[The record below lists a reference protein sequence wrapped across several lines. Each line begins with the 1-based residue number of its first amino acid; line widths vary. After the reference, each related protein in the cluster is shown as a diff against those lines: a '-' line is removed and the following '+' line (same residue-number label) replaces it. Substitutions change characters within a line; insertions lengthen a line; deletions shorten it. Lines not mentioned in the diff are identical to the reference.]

1 MRLCDYFAIE
11 ACEFQVSESLTVS
24 LFVLWSL
31 YQLELVPAMAS
42 SSQDT
47 GIKDCD
53 NVLFENI
60 EILVTAM
67 TPLLSN
73 PNWNVVSNVLQAVR
87 QVNASQE
94 AIATTLALFCKL
106 LHSAQDTDS
115 TKSNT
120 APNTPTATNTSL
132 NTNPA
137 TTNTVINN
145 NNDNPNNPSNSSNQH
160 QMLFRSF
167 IQQLEAAGLVQR
179 AHLYQAFDPEDR
191 TQFLDRSVNHI
202 NERKRQRT
210 RMWFTQTRYNLYCEQ
225 SEGYAKVI
233 TLLFSVIEATTQP
246 NSQQVIDELV
256 ILIGQFSL
264 DTNRV
269 IEIVLSAASEV
280 VGELISRSCD
290 LPFDHRLP
298 PTFAAI
304 LDQFP
309 KHHVYSVVGAMFH
322 VFFPL
327 RQISKHDS
335 KEDTEFR
342 TSSNS
347 NASKP
352 MTGSMFVSPEF
363 ARFGVKHSKSLPQSP
378 ITSVPQQPQKVG
390 HVLPSSA
397 KPYPKLTA
405 PANSSALGMNAD
417 PSNASPIP
425 AQEALTDHAV
435 PPSATVAA
443 KSPSRYE
450 NEWVQKLLANN
461 FPPAKPGPAYFK
473 FDHDDPAMERRAFNS
488 FLGLVVVLLREGY
501 FAISDI
507 WHHVHPQKNEQLFAA
522 CEKFETELAE
532 LSTYVCSSTSQPPK
546 HIADDPTKVPLKN
559 SNNGEHDLWQ
569 QYKFISQ
576 GPFSG
581 ASHQRFEL
589 INMLISMCRWRD
601 AKAAILHLCVGDEHV
616 DIAAEPN
623 ITKTLAAIV
632 DVLISP
638 ALRSSQG
645 SPHTENKAITNAI
658 EKLGGSTNGYVALI
672 RSVDEL
678 LCEDPDSPGAEV
690 RDMLKILGPYARGS
704 VRLLFSLCHLLKR
717 RKEATA
723 FEIMRDVVLPA
734 SSLVQSN
741 SALSE
746 AIWDVL
752 KEWPHH
758 KRWCT
763 YGHVQ
768 NEVFGSCS
776 IYQLYAKRAS
786 YEMRY
791 ILKRLTSETRARHMT
806 TVAKLTHGQALPA
819 FSAALDR
826 IQGYPADLVT
836 ITPIVEACKK
846 CTDLSL
852 DILMFLATDRMADSR
867 RSRLKKDGINVA
879 QWYATLS
886 LFLGISLRKLPLLF
900 THVEGVT
907 NFLCKKL
914 AVEPEPLLITALS
927 DIIKCV
933 ADVDVDVNLTSK
945 QIKACGG
952 GTVLQELV
960 NGSLGRLQ
968 PDPNMIGCSFD
979 PRLEREKN
987 HAINGLQRALSK
999 SGVHTDLAVSI
1010 AQLTRSA
1017 IFDDDLKAMPLKLC
1031 ANVIDKARAS
1041 LMQLSQFLRLV
1052 PKGVTRAKETQ
1063 KALWRPLKSLG
1074 LANLL
1079 TEMNTPISS
1088 AVILMSPTLDFLTT
1102 AVQSG
1107 LPETTPE
1114 RSDTDGSKMQ
1124 STEEP
1129 STSRSPNSKP
1139 DKTEPTIS
1147 AEDKG
1152 ASTSA
1157 EMASHRIKPL
1167 KSVASFDEV
1176 VSDRTKG
1183 VLSPALVHA
1192 FWTLKLGDIAV
1203 PVDLY
1208 EEERNRMLS
1217 IKSIWENELEQYRR
1231 HTSGELDRARRCE
1244 TEYSLIQDFTT
1255 DLEEEKA
1262 AMMKRHDA
1270 VLEKLRK
1277 IRDDLHRPSSSGTEL
1292 ERQHSARL
1300 FLQECVIPRCRI
1312 SVPDALFCSR
1322 FIILMFQMDI
1332 PVVSFSHF
1340 FENFLLL
1347 IPTLLRSCSENEAL
1361 GVTGLINELLSM
1373 LEKWRSNKT
1382 NFELE
1387 MGSLKYTGLQYVD
1400 KNGEGVQFKH
1410 ERLCEWLFDIHQR
1423 LTAGMCEVVSSK
1435 EYLYS
1440 RNSLSVLVGVSE
1452 FFPKV
1457 TEHAKR
1463 IDNAVGELVNSD
1475 MEDLRLTANGVLAR
1489 LRAGGSMRIP
1499 EHIFR
1504 LKPQSSHAAGSN
1516 NTPSSG
1522 PTATQSGNKAISKLK
1537 SGGESAATRKTSS
1550 QVASVKEA
1558 PSSRKQD
1565 VKSDKMV
1572 TDPETVNKTKVDLK
1586 AKDNAN
1592 GNGQR
1597 EGEGSK
1603 GNDDAHTNVPEK
1615 TDPLPISGKRKSP
1628 EKDKQSS
1635 GNDGKGDEPSTELA
1649 ERASKRARANTINA
1663 KDEPRECRP
1672 GSHRDNGTE
1681 ECGEGASH
1689 RKPPVSPDEHG
1700 RRTPKDEPQKA
1711 AQSEVRQATAG
1722 RKVAGDKAAEPRHGS
1737 TERRSPGARA
1747 SPGGKS
1753 PKTRPSSRTSP
1764 SNTRSPAARG
1774 GEQKSP
1780 RVTEVGN
1787 ERGQRDRV
1795 DRGTKRAYSEVR
1807 DDGARREGER
1817 GSNGRDGGNEG
1828 GNSADG
1834 GTGTRGMRSHGN
1846 SGNLPGGDG
1855 GGGPLNKRRR
1865 DGGSRSNYGEGRR
1878 PGRGN
1883 YDGRYGGT
1891 TGSPRGI
1898 RNNGSGNGGAS
1909 ALNFD
1914 SVLSAGRGPGMGRSA
1929 SGRGEDNKRRG
1940 DEDKFGWVLRKRENA
1955 LYREGVLDGRA
1966 TSSYGMAPH
1975 GGAPVGPMTPSLQPH
1990 RSPSMMG
1997 SRESPGRMP
2006 SGSSGMSR
2014 PSPNVD
2020 GRENE
2025 RDRDR
2030 DRDRELDREQFG
2042 GRRDHRESREGLDRG
2057 RERDHDHGRDR
2068 DHGRGRDRD
2077 RDRDRDRM
2085 DSRRRM
2091 PPVRRRRGNGGNGGG
2106 GDDGR

>member
-1 MRLCDYFAIE
+1 
-11 ACEFQVSESLTVS
+11 
-24 LFVLWSL
+24 
-31 YQLELVPAMAS
+31 MAS
-42 SSQDT
+42 SSKDI

-53 NVLFENI
+53 NVLFDNI
-60 EILVTAM
+60 ETLVSAM

-73 PNWNVVSNVLQAVR
+73 PNLNVVSNVLQAVR

-106 LHSAQDTDS
+106 FHSVQDTDS
-115 TKSNT
+115 IKSNT

-132 NTNPA
+132 NTNLT

-167 IQQLEAAGLVQR
+167 IQQLEAAGLVHR
-179 AHLYQAFDPEDR
+179 AQLYQAFDPEDR
-191 TQFLDRSVNHI
+191 TQFLDRSVNHVP
-202 NERKRQRT
+202 ERKRLRT
-210 RMWFTQTRYNLYCEQ
+210 RMWFTQTRYNLYSEQ
-225 SEGYAKVI
+225 SEGYAKLI
-233 TLLFSVIEATTQP
+233 TLLFSVIEATTEP

-335 KEDTEFR
+335 KEDTELR

-352 MTGSMFVSPEF
+352 MPGSMFVSPDF
-363 ARFGVKHSKSLPQSP
+363 ARFGVKHSQSSPQSP
-378 ITSVPQQPQKVG
+378 ITSAPQHLQAVG
-390 HVLPSSA
+390 HKLPSSA
-397 KPYPKLTA
+397 IPYPPLTA
-405 PANSSALGMNAD
+405 PPDSSASGINAD
-417 PSNASPIP
+417 SANASSTP
-425 AQEALTDHAV
+425 AQEAMTDHAV
-435 PPSATVAA
+435 PPSVTVAA

-507 WHHVHPQKNEQLFAA
+507 WHHVQPQENEQLFTA
-522 CEKFETELAE
+522 CEKFEIELAE
-532 LSTYVCSSTSQPPK
+532 LSTYICSSTSQPPK
-546 HIADDPTKVPLKN
+546 HITDDPTKVPLKN

-601 AKAAILHLCVGDEHV
+601 AKAAILHLCVGDEHL

-623 ITKTLAAIV
+623 ITKTLTAIV

-638 ALRSSQG
+638 ALHSSQG
-645 SPHTENKAITNAI
+645 SPHTENKTITNAI
-658 EKLGGSTNGYVALI
+658 EKLGGSANGYVAPI

-690 RDMLKILGPYARGS
+690 RDMLKILGTYARGS
-704 VRLLFSLCHLLKR
+704 VRLLLSLCRLLKR
-717 RKEATA
+717 RKENVA

-741 SALSE
+741 PALSE

-752 KEWPHH
+752 REWPHH

-791 ILKRLTSETRARHMT
+791 ILKRLTSETRARHAA
-806 TVAKLTHGQALPA
+806 TVAKITHGQALPA

-826 IQGYPADLVT
+826 IQGYPADLIT

-852 DILMFLATDRMADSR
+852 DILVFLAIDRMADSR

-886 LFLGISLRKLPLLF
+886 LFLGVSLRKLPLRF
-900 THVEGVT
+900 QHVEGVT
-907 NFLCKKL
+907 NFFCKKL

-933 ADVDVDVNLTSK
+933 ADVEVDVNLTSK

-960 NGSLGRLQ
+960 NGLWGRLQ
-968 PDPNMIGCSFD
+968 PDPSMVGYSFD
-979 PRLEREKN
+979 SRLERERSL
-987 HAINGLQRALSK
+987 AIIGLQRALSK
-999 SGVHTDLAVSI
+999 SGVHIDLAISI

-1041 LMQLSQFLRLV
+1041 LMQLSHFLRLV
-1052 PKGVTRAKETQ
+1052 PKNVNRAEETQ
-1063 KALWRPLKSLG
+1063 TALWRPLKTLG

-1088 AVILMSPTLDFLTT
+1088 AVILMSPTLDFLATS
-1102 AVQSG
+1102 AHLG
-1107 LPETTPE
+1107 LPETVLE
-1114 RSDTDGSKMQ
+1114 RAETDESKMQ
-1124 STEEP
+1124 SNEEP
-1129 STSRSPNSKP
+1129 STSQSLNNKPDEAELSKSAEAKDASTNSKL
-1139 DKTEPTIS
+1139 S
-1147 AEDKG
+1147 AET
-1152 ASTSA
+1152 AP
-1157 EMASHRIKPL
+1157 HRTEPL
-1167 KSVASFDEV
+1167 KSVATFDEV

-1208 EEERNRMLS
+1208 EEERHRMHS
-1217 IKSIWENELEQYRR
+1217 IKTIWENELEQYRR
-1231 HTSGELDRARRCE
+1231 HTAGELDRARRCE
-1244 TEYSLIQDFTT
+1244 AEYRLIREITT
-1255 DLEEEKA
+1255 NLEEEKE
-1262 AMMKRHDA
+1262 AMIKRHES

-1277 IRDDLHRPSSSGTEL
+1277 IGDDLHRPSSSGTEL
-1292 ERQHSARL
+1292 ERQQSARF

-1361 GVTGLINELLSM
+1361 GVTGLINEMLSM

-1400 KNGEGVQFKH
+1400 DDGKSVQFKH
-1410 ERLCEWLFDIHQR
+1410 EYLCEWLFDIHQR

-1504 LKPQSSHAAGSN
+1504 LKPQSSHAAGSS
-1516 NTPSSG
+1516 NTPLSA
-1522 PTATQSGNKAISKLK
+1522 PTATQPGNKAISKLK
-1537 SGGESAATRKTSS
+1537 SGSDSAAARKTSS
-1550 QVASVKEA
+1550 QVASMKEA
-1558 PSSRKQD
+1558 PTIPRKQ
-1565 VKSDKMV
+1565 VVQSDKMV
-1572 TDPETVNKTKVDLK
+1572 TDPETASKTKTDLK
-1586 AKDNAN
+1586 AKGDAN
-1592 GNGQR
+1592 ENGQR
-1597 EGEGSK
+1597 DGEGLN
-1603 GNDDAHTNVPEK
+1603 GNDDAGANAQEK
-1615 TDPLPISGKRKSP
+1615 IEPLPASGKRKSP
-1628 EKDKQSS
+1628 EKDKLRS
-1635 GNDGKGDEPSTELA
+1635 GTDGVKDEVSTKLA
-1649 ERASKRARANTINA
+1649 ERASKRARSNTTTI
-1663 KDEPRECRP
+1663 KDEPRDSRS

-1681 ECGEGASH
+1681 GRGEGASH

-1700 RRTPKDEPQKA
+1700 RRTPKDEPQTA
-1711 AQSEVRQATAG
+1711 AQSDVRQATAG
-1722 RKVAGDKAAEPRHGS
+1722 RRVVGDKAAEPRLGD
-1737 TERRSPGARA
+1737 TELQSPGARA
-1747 SPGGKS
+1747 SPRCRS
-1753 PKTRPSSRTSP
+1753 PKNRPSARTSP
-1764 SNTRSPAARG
+1764 NVTRSPAVRG

-1780 RVTEVGN
+1780 RAKEAAN
-1787 ERGQRDRV
+1787 ERGHRDRAE
-1795 DRGTKRAYSEVR
+1795 RGTKRAYSEVA
-1807 DDGARREGER
+1807 DDGARREDER
-1817 GSNGRDGGNEG
+1817 GSNGRNGGNEG
-1828 GNSADG
+1828 GSGGKVAVSDVGNGDARRINADG
-1834 GTGTRGMRSHGN
+1834 GAGTRGARSHGN
-1846 SGNLPGGDG
+1846 NGNVSGGDG
-1855 GGGPLNKRRR
+1855 GGGPSNKRWR
-1865 DGGSRSNYGEGRR
+1865 DGGSHSNFGEGRR
-1878 PGRGN
+1878 HGRAN
-1883 YDGRYGGT
+1883 YDGRYSGT

-1898 RNNGSGNGGAS
+1898 RNSGSGNGGAGTLTFAS
-1909 ALNFD
+1909 L
-1914 SVLSAGRGPGMGRSA
+1914 LSAGRGTG
-1929 SGRGEDNKRRG
+1929 GRGGDQRRRG
-1940 DEDKFGWVLRKRENA
+1940 DEDAYGWDSRKREDV
-1955 LYREGVLDGRA
+1955 LYREGVSDGRA
-1966 TSSYGMAPH
+1966 TSGYGMGAH
-1975 GGAPVGPMTPSLQPH
+1975 GGAPVGAMTPSLQPH
-1990 RSPSMMG
+1990 RSPSIVG
-1997 SRESPGRMP
+1997 SRESPGRMA

-2014 PSPNVD
+2014 PSPNID

-2025 RDRDR
+2025 RNRDR

-2042 GRRDHRESREGLDRG
+2042 GRRDNREGREG
-2057 RERDHDHGRDR
+2057 HGRERERDHGHGRDR

-2085 DSRRRM
+2085 DHRRKM
-2091 PPVRRRRGNGGNGGG
+2091 PPIRRRRDNGGNGGG
-2106 GDDGR
+2106 RGDGR